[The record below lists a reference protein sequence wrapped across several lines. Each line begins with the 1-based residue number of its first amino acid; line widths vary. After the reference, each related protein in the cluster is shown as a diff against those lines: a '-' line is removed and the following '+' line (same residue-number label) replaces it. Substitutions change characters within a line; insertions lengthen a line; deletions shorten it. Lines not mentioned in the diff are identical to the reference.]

1 MPIIIPDNIKHNR
14 AEYAQTF
21 FFSRLKIEVG
31 LDNEEAAKISIWL
44 ADAYKMGWADGVN
57 QCITL
62 IKHIE

>member
-1 MPIIIPDNIKHNR
+1 MPINIPDNIKHIR
-14 AEYAQTF
+14 AEYAQAL
-21 FFSRLKIEVG
+21 FFSHLKSDFG

-44 ADAYKMGWADGVN
+44 ADAYKTGWADGVN